1 MNINNFIMG
10 LDRTEYLD
18 SVHFYNTTCLCVR
31 IPRQIL
37 DIHNYPNLH
46 KNFSRPSQSDIFYLA
61 KLVNCESM
69 IYLAKLVNYESMM
82 KYA

>member
-10 LDRTEYLD
+10 LDRAEYLD
-18 SVHFYNTTCLCVR
+18 SVQFIHFYNTTCICVR

-46 KNFSRPSQSDIFYLA
+46 KNFNKPSQSGIFYLA
-61 KLVNCESM
+61 KLVNH
-69 IYLAKLVNYESMM
+69 ESMM